1 MKYALEYR
9 PCDKNIAVI
18 HFDKKMTEIIA
29 PLDIIK
35 SYEEES
41 EVDILVQNEICEDG
55 YYTEVI
61 VYDVGSEI
69 VGQGFRMMSESIYAT
84 EGIKKIEVYRYE
96 VCLTKSPHF
105 EWSGIINGVVAT
117 VLLFLEPDGKATE
130 MPFNHNQTSRKNK
143 KGRKTK
149 KGKTKPAEISW
160 IFQES

>member
-96 VCLTKSPHF
+96 VCLIKSPHF

-130 MPFNHNQTSRKNK
+130 MPFNQTGRKNK
-143 KGRKTK
+143 KERKTK
-149 KGKTKPAEISW
+149 KGKTKIAEISW
-160 IFQES
+160 NFQET